1 MEKTNKF
8 KYLTDELIQKIN
20 YYLNKFPKKEQ
31 VIIPSLHEILYVYR
45 DIPFEAIE
53 ELSEYLDIPL
63 ARIEDVVTFY
73 DMFRHRKNAK
83 NHIRICRNL
92 PCHLGK
98 YRNLLKQIEKLTG
111 AEVDGHSA
119 DGLWYIELVECIGS
133 CAIAPAFLI
142 NDDLYDGS
150 KIKSEEDLKKI
161 LEKYISENSGEL

>member
-1 MEKTNKF
+1 MENTRKF
-8 KYLTDELIQKIN
+8 TYLTNEILAKIN
-20 YYLNKFPKKEQ
+20 AYLEEFPHKEQ

-45 DIPFEAIE
+45 DIPFESLE

-63 ARIEDVVTFY
+63 ARIEDIVSFY
-73 DMFRHRKNAK
+73 DMFRHPKHAK

-92 PCHLGK
+92 PCHLSK
-98 YRNLLKQIEKLTG
+98 ARKLVKQIEKLTG
-111 AEVDGHSA
+111 AEAGGHSL

-150 KIKSEEDLKKI
+150 KIKSEEDLEKI
-161 LEKYISENSGEL
+161 LKKYISDNSGEK